1 MLQNLIH
8 RLLQRRHFWRYATF
22 SEVAELYASRTMRM
36 FALRIVQTFTSVYL
50 LQEGFSLLFIALFW
64 AAFYL
69 LKVLFSWPA
78 ARLIA
83 RIGPK
88 HVTLIS
94 NLVSALGMVFLP
106 FAPEYGLLALIPWN
120 MLQAFSGCSNDLA
133 YLVDFSK
140 VKNSEHAGKEIGYM
154 NIFEKI
160 ATGVS
165 PLIGGGLALLYG
177 PEALMIL
184 SAALFLLSAVPLLL
198 TAEPVRIRQ
207 KLQVRG
213 FPWRTT
219 WRSMVA
225 ESAIG
230 FDVFATGST
239 WSLFMALV
247 IFSNSHDEIYLQI
260 GAISSVTLVAALASS
275 YAFGRLIDHRRG
287 KELLRLGVILN
298 STLHF
303 VRPFITTPV
312 SVVLMNSANEAATT
326 AYSMAFMRGLFDT
339 ADQSGHRIV
348 YLAFIE
354 MVINFGAAL
363 AACTLA
369 LIVAITTDS
378 QIGFS
383 VFFMVTGIIT
393 LVIMTPRFMLYRR

>member
-1 MLQNLIH
+1 
-8 RLLQRRHFWRYATF
+8 
-22 SEVAELYASRTMRM
+22 M

-64 AAFYL
+64 AAFYG

-83 RIGPK
+83 RVGPK
-88 HVTLIS
+88 HVTMIS
-94 NLVSALGMVFLP
+94 NLVSAVGMIFLP

-165 PLIGGGLALLYG
+165 PLIGGGLALLFG

-184 SAALFLLSAVPLLL
+184 SAVLFLLSAVPLLL

-230 FDVFATGST
+230 FDVFATAST
-239 WSLFMALV
+239 WSLFMAVV
-247 IFSNSHDEIYLQI
+247 IFGDSHDEIYLQI
-260 GAISSVTLVAALASS
+260 GAISSVTLVAALTSS

-303 VRPFITTPV
+303 IRPFITTPV

-354 MVINFGAAL
+354 MVVNFGAGL

-369 LIVAITTDS
+369 LIVMIVGDS
-378 QIGFS
+378 QTSFS
-383 VFFMVTGIIT
+383 VFFVVAGIIT
-393 LVIMTPRFMLYRR
+393 LAIMTPRFMLYRR

>member
-1 MLQNLIH
+1 
-8 RLLQRRHFWRYATF
+8 
-22 SEVAELYASRTMRM
+22 MRM

-64 AAFYL
+64 AGFYL

-83 RIGPK
+83 RVGPK

-94 NLVSALGMVFLP
+94 NLVSAVGMVLLP

-120 MLQAFSGCSNDLA
+120 ILQAFSGCSNDLA
-133 YLVDFSK
+133 YMVDFSK
-140 VKNSEHAGKEIGYM
+140 VKNIQHAGKEIGYM

-160 ATGVS
+160 ATGIS

-177 PEALMIL
+177 PEALMVL

-198 TAEPVRIRQ
+198 TAEPVRLRQ

-225 ESAIG
+225 ETAVG
-230 FDVFATGST
+230 FDIFATGNT

-247 IFSNSHDEIYLQI
+247 IFSQSHDEIYLQI

-287 KELLRLGVILN
+287 KELLRFGVVLN
-298 STLHF
+298 SALHF
-303 VRPFITTPV
+303 IRPFITTPV
-312 SVVLMNSANEAATT
+312 GVVMMNSANEAATT

-354 MVINFGAAL
+354 MVINFGAGM
-363 AACTLA
+363 AACVFA
-369 LIVAITTDS
+369 LIVWLVTDN
-378 QIGFS
+378 QTGFS
-383 VFFMVTGIIT
+383 VFYAVTGIIA